1 MFSLPVISLR
11 KADARF
17 PTRIDWLNSKH
28 TFSFGEHYDP
38 KHMGF
43 RSLRVIN
50 EDRVRAAS
58 GFPTHGHK
66 DMEILSW
73 VLAGQLEHKDSIGT
87 GSIIRPGDLQRMSAG
102 TGVRHSEWN
111 PSPNEEVHFLQIW
124 LLPEKTGIAAGYE
137 QKTFAQKDL
146 ANRLH
151 LVASRDGRES
161 SVTVHQDAALYVAR
175 LDADASVTHALAAGR
190 GAWIHVARGEASLN
204 GTKLAAGDGA
214 SIEDAGAL
222 SLTGGTGG
230 AEILLFDLGG

>member
-1 MFSLPVISLR
+1 MLSIR
-11 KADARF
+11 KNDARF
-17 PTRIDWLNSKH
+17 PTKIDWLNSKH

-73 VLAGQLEHKDSIGT
+73 VLGGQLEHKDSLGT

-124 LLPEKTGIAAGYE
+124 LLPEKPGNAAGYE
-137 QKTFAQKDL
+137 QKTFEPKDL
-146 ANRLH
+146 TNRLR
-151 LVASRDGRES
+151 LVASRDGRDGT
-161 SVTVHQDAALYVAR
+161 VTVHQDAALYVAR
-175 LDADASVTHALAAGR
+175 LEAKASVSHELAKGR
-190 GAWIHVARGEASLN
+190 GAWIHVARGDVSLN
-204 GTKLAAGDGA
+204 GTALSAGDGA
-214 SIEDAGAL
+214 STEDAGP
-222 SLTGGTGG
+222 LTLVAGSG
-230 AEILLFDLGG
+230 AEVLLFDLGG